1 MNAKRAKTKGKRAA
15 HPRNKPPVP
24 CILTINAGSSSIK
37 FALYHV
43 EEPLKR
49 GVYGKVDRIGLSGTN
64 LTFNEPTKKRS
75 QRRKLAAADHKSAA
89 NALIDWLEKQID
101 FKSVKGVGHRVV
113 HGMKHT
119 EPEIVTK
126 KLLDELRRISP
137 NDPDHLPRE
146 IELIE
151 TFRQRHPKL
160 PQVACFDTAF
170 HQTMPRVAKLLPI
183 PRRFDA
189 KGIQRYGFHGLSYAY
204 LMEELAR
211 LGDPA
216 ATKGRVIL
224 AHLGNGA
231 SLAAVRNGKSI
242 DTSMGFTP
250 TAGLVM
256 STRSGDLD
264 PGLAPYLARTEQ
276 MTTSQFYKMV
286 NHESGLLGVSETSS
300 DMRDLLDHEKKDVRA
315 AEAVAL
321 FCYQAKKWIGSF
333 AAALG
338 GLDTLVFAGGIGEN
352 APVVRARICEGLNF
366 LGIELDKSRNAKT
379 AAVISRNSSR
389 VTVRV
394 IRTDEELMI
403 ARSVYSERRLTFR
416 FVSNVDGTDFM
427 EATRDLEPEETLFI
441 ISSKTFTT
449 LETMTNAQSARDWLL
464 AGLGGEAKAVAKH
477 FVAVST
483 NAEKVSAFGIDTVNM
498 FGFWDWVGGRY
509 SMDSAIG
516 LSTMLAV
523 ATRTPRDYR
532 QRRVPHRHRPARRSR
547 HAGPL

>member
-1 MNAKRAKTKGKRAA
+1 M
-15 HPRNKPPVP
+15 HSV
-24 CILTINAGSSSIK
+24 LTINGGSSSIK
-37 FALYHV
+37 FALYQV
-43 EEPLKR
+43 GEPLKQGLHGR
-49 GVYGKVDRIGLSGTN
+49 VDRIALSGTN
-64 LTFNEPTKKRS
+64 LTFTDPDGKPQPS
-75 QRRKLAAADHKSAA
+75 LALTATDHKSAA
-89 NALIDWLEKQID
+89 NSLIDWLEKRID

-119 EPEIVTK
+119 EPEIVTPE
-126 KLLDELRRISP
+126 LLEELHRIAP
-137 NDPDHLPRE
+137 YDPDHLPRE

-151 TFRQRHPKL
+151 AFRQRHPKL
-160 PQVACFDTAF
+160 PQLACFDTAF

-204 LMEELAR
+204 LMEELTR
-211 LGDPA
+211 LGDQA

-231 SLAAVRNGKSI
+231 SLAAVRDGKSI

-276 MTTSQFYKMV
+276 MTTGQFYKMV

-300 DMRDLLDHEKKDVRA
+300 DMRDLLDHEKQDVRA

-352 APVVRARICEGLNF
+352 APAVRERICEGLSF
-366 LGIELDKSRNAKT
+366 LGVKLDKARNKKN
-379 AAVISRNSSR
+379 AALISNNASA
-389 VTVRV
+389 TKVRV
-394 IRTDEELMI
+394 ICTDEELMI
-403 ARSVYSERRLTFR
+403 ARSV
-416 FVSNVDGTDFM
+416 
-427 EATRDLEPEETLFI
+427 
-441 ISSKTFTT
+441 
-449 LETMTNAQSARDWLL
+449 
-464 AGLGGEAKAVAKH
+464 
-477 FVAVST
+477 
-483 NAEKVSAFGIDTVNM
+483 
-498 FGFWDWVGGRY
+498 GRV
-509 SMDSAIG
+509 IG
-516 LSTMLAV
+516 LNRNLKPKGSFL
-523 ATRTPRDYR
+523 
-532 QRRVPHRHRPARRSR
+532 
-547 HAGPL
+547 

>member
-1 MNAKRAKTKGKRAA
+1 MRKKSLMKS
-15 HPRNKPPVP
+15 NKASV
-24 CILTINAGSSSIK
+24 LTINGGSSSIK
-37 FALYHV
+37 FALYEV
-43 EEPLKR
+43 GEPLKR
-49 GVYGKVDRIGLSGTN
+49 GLHGKVDRIGLSGTN
-64 LTFNEPTKKRS
+64 LTFTDPDGKPQASLSITV
-75 QRRKLAAADHKSAA
+75 ADHKSAA
-89 NALIDWLEKQID
+89 NSLIDWLEKQIG
-101 FKSVKGVGHRVV
+101 FESVRAVGHRVV

-119 EPEIVTK
+119 APEVITQE
-126 KLLDELRRISP
+126 LLDELHRIRP
-137 NDPDHLPRE
+137 YDPEHLPRE

-151 TFRQRHPKL
+151 TFRQRHPQL
-160 PQVACFDTAF
+160 PQLACFDTAF
-170 HQTMPRVAKLLPI
+170 HHDMPRVAKLLPI
-183 PRRFDA
+183 PRRYEA

-216 ATKGRVIL
+216 AMKGHVIL

-276 MTTSQFYKMV
+276 ITTSQFYKMV

-300 DMRDLLDHEKKDVRA
+300 DMRDLLDHETQDVRA

-352 APVVRARICEGLNF
+352 APLVRTRICEGLGL
-366 LGIELDKSRNAKT
+366 LGIELNESRNAET
-379 AAVISRNSSR
+379 AGIISTDASR
-389 VTVRV
+389 ATVRV

-403 ARSVYSERRLTFR
+403 ARSVLRSCPA
-416 FVSNVDGTDFM
+416 V
-427 EATRDLEPEETLFI
+427 
-441 ISSKTFTT
+441 
-449 LETMTNAQSARDWLL
+449 
-464 AGLGGEAKAVAKH
+464 KA
-477 FVAVST
+477 
-483 NAEKVSAFGIDTVNM
+483 D
-498 FGFWDWVGGRY
+498 
-509 SMDSAIG
+509 
-516 LSTMLAV
+516 
-523 ATRTPRDYR
+523 
-532 QRRVPHRHRPARRSR
+532 
-547 HAGPL
+547 